1 MEKKEKEKEK
11 SGLSQQEISSAILKA
26 QNIFQYDR
34 KINQKRTTELQQVK
48 MNLDSTQ
55 SLITVNNNKK

>member
-1 MEKKEKEKEK
+1 MIFGKKRKRKRK
-11 SGLSQQEISSAILKA
+11 IRIITAGNKYKL
-26 QNIFQYDR
+26 NIFQYDR

>member
-1 MEKKEKEKEK
+1 MIFGKKRKRKRK
-11 SGLSQQEISSAILKA
+11 IRIITAGNKYKL
-26 QNIFQYDR
+26 NIFQYDR

-55 SLITVNNNKK
+55 SLITVNNKKK